1 MRLPPRAGRP
11 FNINYPGV
19 KKPYPILYLLWL
31 TSALLVGCASSKR
44 TGYTP
49 ETTYTPDALLK
60 DFTLLRKILEADHPS
75 LYWYTSKDSMN
86 YYFDQAAGSIT
97 KPMTETAFRNLL
109 ASTLAHIRCGHTGV
123 RSSKQMDYY
132 ESVHEAPE
140 FPFQVKILGADPQPQ
155 LALVFN
161 PYVKDT
167 MFKAG
172 DILTQINGVPAPQL
186 IDSMKRFLSVDGYSY
201 NFAYQRI
208 SGDFPLFYQ
217 NTFGSDSIY
226 DVGISRPGAAPFVA
240 PVKAYDLQR
249 DTALAQELKI
259 WEMGAPTRFSNR
271 EALERE
277 RYLQID
283 SSGQLA
289 VLNIRSFADGV
300 SRRFI
305 RQSFK
310 TLRKEKVPNLV
321 IDLRVNTG
329 GVIRT
334 AITLAK
340 YLKPDDFVF
349 TDSIYASTRHL
360 AYRSYLD
367 KGFLYQLGMTFLTHK
382 ESEGRYRFSYF
393 AGKTYNP
400 AKKNHYHGKVYILT
414 GGFTFSAASIFAA
427 NMKGT
432 PGVTVVGE
440 ETGGGYYGND
450 GVFIT
455 EATLPNTGLRV
466 SLPLFRMIINHKSPK
481 DGRGVLPDIEV
492 IPTTA
497 DIRAAVDPK
506 MKKVEELIGLHGVA
520 FGPVY

>member
-1 MRLPPRAGRP
+1 MRLLPRAGRP
-11 FNINYPGV
+11 FKINHPGV
-19 KKPYPILYLLWL
+19 NKPYPLLQLLWL
-31 TSALLVGCASSKR
+31 TSALMVGCASSR
-44 TGYTP
+44 MTAYTP
-49 ETTYTPDALLK
+49 ETTYAPTVLLK
-60 DFTLLRKILEADHPS
+60 DFNLMRKILEADHPS
-75 LYWYTSKDSMN
+75 LYWYTPKDSMD
-86 YYFDQAAGSIT
+86 YYFDQAAASIRA
-97 KPMTETAFRNLL
+97 PMTEAAFKNLIG
-109 ASTLAHIRCGHTGV
+109 STLAHIRCGHTGV
-123 RSSKQMDYY
+123 RPSKQMDYY
-132 ESVHEAPE
+132 ESVHEAPQ
-140 FPFQVKILGADPQPQ
+140 FPFQVKILGANPQPQ

-167 MFKAG
+167 LFKAG
-172 DILTQINGVPAPQL
+172 DILTQINGIPAPQL
-186 IDSMKRFLSVDGYSY
+186 IDSMKRFMSVDGYAY

-217 NTFGSDSIY
+217 NIFGRDSIY
-226 DVGISRPGAAPFVA
+226 NVGVSRPGAEPFTA
-240 PVKAYDLQR
+240 SVKAYDLQR
-249 DTALAQELKI
+249 DTSLAEALKI
-259 WEMGAPTRFSNR
+259 WEMGAPYRFSKR
-271 EALERE
+271 EELERT

-300 SRRFI
+300 SRSFI

-310 TLRKEKVPNLV
+310 TLKKEKVPNLV

-334 AITLAK
+334 AICLAK
-340 YLKPDDFVF
+340 YLKQEPFVF
-349 TDSIYASTRHL
+349 TDSIYSGTRHL
-360 AYRSYLD
+360 SYRGYLD
-367 KGFLYQLGMTFLTHK
+367 KGFLYQMGMTFLTHK
-382 ESEGRYRFSYF
+382 EAEGRYRFSYF

-400 AKKNHYHGKVYILT
+400 AKKNRYHGKVYILT

-497 DIRAAVDPK
+497 DIRGAVDPK
-506 MKKVEELIGLHGVA
+506 MKKVEELIGLHGMA
-520 FGPVY
+520 GL